1 MLVVRLSSTAERI
14 NVMNA
19 ILHNSFFFVRVFRVS
34 LTKLKPP
41 FWSTSSTMVIAPIRK
56 NSVVAVLPKC
66 RSITSATARAF
77 PLSTMPGIY
86 CDGSIINKVQHN
98 TNISRAIAA
107 LLIFVTLSMAI
118 KK

>member
-41 FWSTSSTMVIAPIRK
+41 FWSTSSTMVMAPIRK

-66 RSITSATARAF
+66 RSITSATASAF